1 MLLSLQ
7 AELVTP
13 VKGSILEAGK
23 HAELAVTVYDS
34 FGNITSDL
42 AGHAIEATAHGP
54 ATVQFVQSPDGVRR
68 YCCQPLVFP
77 ALSNSGALIAA
88 S

>member
-7 AELVTP
+7 AEMATP

-42 AGHAIEATAHGP
+42 AGHAVEATAHGP
-54 ATVQFVQSPDGVRR
+54 ATVHFVQSPDGVYR
-68 YCCQPLVFP
+68 YRCQPPVFP
-77 ALSNSGALIAA
+77 ALSSSGALFAA